1 MNRSKHFLMIL
12 FFLLM
17 SLSIALGSNPI
28 IQAEI
33 PWGSDADK
41 IGLLKQP
48 EIETLGP
55 KSFTI
60 NNGKVFILDYVG
72 QGIKVFDLNTKAISK
87 VGEKIVGGSLALCPD
102 GSFLVLNG
110 KNIKKISPNG
120 AVEDSVNISGDID
133 LVEGYGQDVYIK
145 NGKSLMVNNHKAK
158 EFTIAEFQSSKLVK
172 ADPERQTGSGKPAR
186 KDDAGDQSSYDV
198 KWMDRSTIQLCKYNK
213 KDELIKTIGLKTT
226 DAFGGIQIK
235 GVDSKGNVYLE
246 VERITPDN
254 YVHLDIKKIN
264 RAGKEVSS
272 IELINNYFTTVY
284 KKTEIDSAGNIYQ
297 MVTDKDGVKILLWT
311 MP

>member
-1 MNRSKHFLMIL
+1 MIL
-12 FFLLM
+12 FFLLICF
-17 SLSIALGSNPI
+17 SIALGSDPSI
-28 IQAEI
+28 LAEI
-33 PWGSDADK
+33 PWGTGADK
-41 IGLLKQP
+41 IGLLDQP

-55 KSFTI
+55 KSFTV
-60 NNGKVFILDYVG
+60 NNGKVFILDYVD
-72 QGIKVFDLNTKAISK
+72 QGIKAFDLNAKTISK
-87 VGEKIVGGSLALCPD
+87 VGEKIVGGSIALGPD

-110 KNIKKISPNG
+110 KNINKISQNG
-120 AVEDSVNISGDID
+120 LVEDSVDISKDID

-145 NGKSLMVNNHKAK
+145 NGKSLMINNHKAK
-158 EFTIAEFQSSKLVK
+158 EFKIADIQSGKLLK
-172 ADPERQTGSGKPAR
+172 SDAEKQSGSCKPAR
-186 KDDAGDQSSYDV
+186 KDDTGDQSSYDV
-198 KWMDRSTIQLCKYNK
+198 KWVDRSTIQLSKYNK
-213 KDELIKTIGLKTT
+213 KDELTRTIEIKTT
-226 DAFGGIQIK
+226 DAFGGVQIK

-246 VERITPDN
+246 VERMTPDN

-297 MVTDKDGVKILLWT
+297 MVTDQDGVRILLWT

>member
-1 MNRSKHFLMIL
+1 MNSFKHFFMIL
-12 FFLLM
+12 FFLLT
-17 SLSIALGSNPI
+17 SLSIALGTNPNVL
-28 IQAEI
+28 AEI
-33 PWGSDADK
+33 PWGTGADE
-41 IGLLKQP
+41 IGLFKQP
-48 EIETLGP
+48 EMETLGP
-55 KSFTI
+55 RCFTV
-60 NNGKVFILDYVG
+60 NNGKVLILDYVD
-72 QGIKVFDLNTKAISK
+72 QGIKAFDVNTKAICK
-87 VGEKIVGGSLALCPD
+87 IGEKIIGSSFALGPD

-110 KNIKKISPNG
+110 KSIKKISQAG
-120 AVEDSVNISGDID
+120 AVEDSVNISGNID

-158 EFTIAEFQSSKLVK
+158 EFTIAEFQSGKLLK
-172 ADPERQTGSGKPAR
+172 ADAERQNGSGKPAR
-186 KDDAGDQSSYDV
+186 KDDSGDQSSYDV

-213 KDELIKTIGLKTT
+213 KDELIKAIDLKIT
-226 DAFGGIQIK
+226 DAFGGVQIK

>member
-145 NGKSLMVNNHKAK
+145 NGKSVMVNNHKAK
-158 EFTIAEFQSSKLVK
+158 EFTIAEFQSNKLLK
-172 ADPERQTGSGKPAR
+172 ADAERQMGSGKPAR
-186 KDDAGDQSSYDV
+186 KADAGDQSS
-198 KWMDRSTIQLCKYNK
+198 
-213 KDELIKTIGLKTT
+213 
-226 DAFGGIQIK
+226 
-235 GVDSKGNVYLE
+235 
-246 VERITPDN
+246 
-254 YVHLDIKKIN
+254 
-264 RAGKEVSS
+264 
-272 IELINNYFTTVY
+272 
-284 KKTEIDSAGNIYQ
+284 
-297 MVTDKDGVKILLWT
+297 
-311 MP
+311 